1 MRNELFVYYAIHFI
15 YTWGGITY
23 EYTGG
28 NLYPTKEAAQ
38 KAIATD
44 WEDLEMPGEELI
56 KAEIKNFYPV
66 KPTEEES
73 REAWQSLGDAYE
85 EAMEEI
91 NG

>member
-1 MRNELFVYYAIHFI
+1 MYFAIHFI
-15 YTWGGITY
+15 YISYGSTC

-28 NLYPTKEAAQ
+28 NLYSTKEEAQ
-38 KAIATD
+38 KAIARD
-44 WEDLEMPGEELI
+44 WETLKIEGEELI
-56 KAEIKNFYPV
+56 KADIKRFYPYH
-66 KPTEEES
+66 PTEEES